1 MKEAQRAMTFY
12 SRDAIAI
19 GVLRGQVGRERSTL
33 RLFLLIIDETFV
45 SLDDLADGTR
55 RKLINLLFRRP
66 QTILVIKLWLRIL
79 LDLFELIDIFLIVHD
94 IILL

>member
-12 SRDAIAI
+12 SRDPIAI
-19 GVLRGQVGRERSTL
+19 DVLRGQVGREWSTL

-55 RKLINLLFRRP
+55 RKLINPLFRRP